1 MATQHLSSAL
11 SAPAASRPY
20 RRANTGYGK
29 QTMSGQVAAGLR
41 DFAFLPERE
50 RYVAAYVDHLPDG
63 AAMDIK
69 SLAKDLPLYGQ
80 MAIGTALR
88 ALGVAG
94 HLRRVRRRAEGGG
107 PCRWVT
113 LTFWSRT
120 AHDNEWWTARLE
132 GEAAACAHPCAPSE
146 PPAQEQPCAPSAPEQ
161 PCAPSVEPRLASRP
175 DPVVPRRRP
184 TESTP
189 GRPPSPAWTSEAVA
203 PADPGPDLPV
213 SSASLS
219 SAPQGVPVAAPPA
232 APPAAG
238 VPPVAA
244 GPSPA
249 YVALAELG
257 RREPRLA
264 LSAADCA
271 ALEPLAAAWFTRGVS
286 AGYLTSAIIAGLPEQ
301 VGSPVG
307 LVRRRLTDKMPPH
320 LPATPTPPPVPAP
333 GTPDAPARRLL
344 VECTD
349 CGRPARAEALPDGLC
364 ASCRK
369 AHQAPEP
376 AEPAVVP
383 AQVERDVPALV
394 AGLRNLMR
402 TP

>member
-1 MATQHLSSAL
+1 MATQHFSSDL
-11 SAPAASRPY
+11 PAPAASRPY

-29 QTMSGQVAAGLR
+29 QSVSGQVAPGVR
-41 DFAFLPERE
+41 DFASLPERE

-94 HLRRVRRRAEGGG
+94 HLRRVRRRGEGDG

-132 GEAAACAHPCAPSE
+132 GEAAASE
-146 PPAQEQPCAPSAPEQ
+146 QSCAPSAGSGPTSG
-161 PCAPSVEPRLASRP
+161 PTSGTDP
-175 DPVVPRRRP
+175 DVPRQR
-184 TESTP
+184 T
-189 GRPPSPAWTSEAVA
+189 AEAA
-203 PADPGPDLPV
+203 PDLPP
-213 SSASLS
+213 SSDRPGEAGAMAEPGSDLPEPPAPD
-219 SAPQGVPVAAPPA
+219 SAQVATPPA
-232 APPAAG
+232 APPAPDAS
-238 VPPVAA
+238 PATA

-257 RREPRLA
+257 RREPRLT
-264 LSAADCA
+264 LSAADCE
-271 ALEPLAAAWFTRGVS
+271 ALEPLAAAWFARGVN
-286 AGYLTSAIIAGLPEQ
+286 AGYLTSALTAGLPEQ

-307 LVRRRLTDKMPPH
+307 LVRRRLTDKMPPR
-320 LPATPTPPPVPAP
+320 LSATPTPPPVPGPGAP
-333 GTPDAPARRLL
+333 SAPVRGLL

-364 ASCRK
+364 LPCRT
-369 AHQAPEP
+369 AHQTPEP
-376 AEPAVVP
+376 ADPDAGPAEL
-383 AQVERDVPALV
+383 ERDVPALV

>member
-1 MATQHLSSAL
+1 MATQHLSPAL
-11 SAPAASRPY
+11 PAPAASRPY

-29 QTMSGQVAAGLR
+29 QSVSGQVASGSR

-50 RYVAAYVDHLPDG
+50 RCVAAYVDHLPDG

-69 SLAKDLPLYGQ
+69 SLARDLPLYGQ

-94 HLRRVRRRAEGGG
+94 HLRRVRRRMEGDGA
-107 PCRWVT
+107 CRWVT

-120 AHDNEWWTARLE
+120 AHDNEWWTATLD
-132 GEAAACAHPCAPSE
+132 ACTA
-146 PPAQEQPCAPSAPEQ
+146 APEQ
-161 PCAPSVEPRLASRP
+161 PLAHLAEPCP
-175 DPVVPRRRP
+175 EPVVPRQRTAEAFPDRP
-184 TESTP
+184 QVT
-189 GRPPSPAWTSEAVA
+189 GRPQVPDRPEVAEGPLVGCA
-203 PADPGPDLPV
+203 PAAPGPDLSV
-213 SSASLS
+213 SPAS
-219 SAPQGVPVAAPPA
+219 QGVPVAATPA
-232 APPAAG
+232 APPAPGAS
-238 VPPVAA
+238 PVAE

-249 YVALAELG
+249 YVALAEIAL
-257 RREPRLA
+257 REPRLP
-264 LSAADCA
+264 LSAADCEV
-271 ALEPLAAAWFTRGVS
+271 LEPLVAAWFARGAS
-286 AGYLTSAIIAGLPEQ
+286 AGYLMSALTAGLPER

-307 LVRRRLTDKMPPH
+307 FVRSRLTDKMPPR
-320 LPATPTPPPVPAP
+320 LSATPTPPPVPAP
-333 GTPDAPARRLL
+333 GAPVSPVHRLL

-349 CGRPARAEALPDGLC
+349 CGRPARVEALPDGLC
-364 ASCRK
+364 APCRT

-376 AEPAVVP
+376 ADPATVP

>member
-1 MATQHLSSAL
+1 MATQHFSPAL
-11 SAPAASRPY
+11 PALAASRPY
-20 RRANTGYGK
+20 RRASVGYGK
-29 QTMSGQVAAGLR
+29 QSVSGQVAAGPD
-41 DFAFLPERE
+41 DFAFLSERE

-120 AHDNEWWTARLE
+120 AHDNEWWTARLDA
-132 GEAAACAHPCAPSE
+132 GAAA
-146 PPAQEQPCAPSAPEQ
+146 APEQ
-161 PCAPSVEPRLASRP
+161 PLTHLAEPCPEPSCA
-175 DPVVPRRRP
+175 DPVVPRQRTAEASPDRP
-184 TESTP
+184 QIP
-189 GRPPSPAWTSEAVA
+189 GRPGVAEGPSVECA
-203 PADPGPDLPV
+203 PAATGPDMPGHL
-213 SSASLS
+213 
-219 SAPQGVPVAAPPA
+219 AAPPA
-232 APPAAG
+232 PGRTMGASVPPVADAPPAADASPA
-238 VPPVAA
+238 VA

-257 RREPRLA
+257 RREPRLT
-264 LSAADCA
+264 LSAADCEV
-271 ALEPLAAAWFTRGVS
+271 LEPLAAAWFARGVS
-286 AGYLTSAIIAGLPEQ
+286 AGYLTSALTAGLPEQ

-307 LVRRRLTDKMPPH
+307 LVRRRLTDKLPPR
-320 LPATPTPPPVPAP
+320 LSPTPTPPPLPAP
-333 GTPDAPARRLL
+333 GTPGSPAHRLL

-364 ASCRK
+364 APCRA

-376 AEPAVVP
+376 ADPGAAPAE
-383 AQVERDVPALV
+383 VERDVPALV